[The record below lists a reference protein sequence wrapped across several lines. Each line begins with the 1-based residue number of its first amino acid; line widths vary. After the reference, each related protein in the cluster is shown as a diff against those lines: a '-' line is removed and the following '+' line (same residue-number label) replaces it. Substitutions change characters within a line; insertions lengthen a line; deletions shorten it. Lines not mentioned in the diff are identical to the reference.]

1 LSDAAGVWME
11 GKDIAKLNLLEK
23 FWYSTNPS
31 GRPWFG
37 DYVIGYESLILNA
50 AIVVLGLG
58 AIHGVQK
65 RRSK

>member
-1 LSDAAGVWME
+1 
-11 GKDIAKLNLLEK
+11 LNLLEK

-58 AIHGVQK
+58 AIHWVQK
-65 RRSK
+65 RRAK